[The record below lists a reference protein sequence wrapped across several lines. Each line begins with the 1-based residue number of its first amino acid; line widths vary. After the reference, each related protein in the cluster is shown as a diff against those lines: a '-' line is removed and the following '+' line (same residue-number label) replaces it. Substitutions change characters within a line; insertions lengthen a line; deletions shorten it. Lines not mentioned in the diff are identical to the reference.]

1 MRKWLPPV
9 GRNAWLALGMNTL
22 SCLGSGLTMPF
33 LLVYLHSIRGIP
45 LPTAGLILATIGVTG
60 LVVIPLTGPLVDRVG
75 APRAFIGGLAIGGV
89 GIALFAPA
97 TTTTAA
103 FAAAVVYGCSGGL
116 TWNSFA
122 TLLSE
127 LVPADE
133 RGAVFALRYTSANAA
148 FGAGALIA
156 GLVTVGS
163 HPGPYV
169 AILLVDAASYVLFA
183 AAMLLVR
190 VAPAGAGPPGRAPAD
205 TRAGPPGRAPADAKA
220 GPPGRTPAGAGPP
233 GLGSGG
239 YRVVLRDRALLGAL
253 LVNALVTVFALA
265 QTSSVFAAWVTGPGE
280 SSSRVAGLA
289 FALNI
294 VVLLVVQL
302 PVLSWA
308 RGRSRLGVAA
318 LSTLFFAAAW
328 LVLAAGAGNTALII
342 GALGI
347 FALGEALLSPTL
359 PALVNDLAPDELRGR
374 YNAVF
379 ALSQQA
385 GPVLAPI
392 LGGLAL
398 GHGLGLPYLLGLTAC
413 CLAAGGVAL
422 RLRRSTPRA
431 ADLGLQPA
439 QADAASSG

>member
-97 TTTTAA
+97 TTSTAA

-122 TLLSE
+122 TLLTE
-127 LVPADE
+127 LVPAEE

-163 HPGPYV
+163 RPGPYV
-169 AILLVDAASYVLFA
+169 AILLVDAASYLLFA

-190 VAPAGAGPPGRAPAD
+190 VTPAGAEPPGQAPDGVGPPGRV
-205 TRAGPPGRAPADAKA
+205 
-220 GPPGRTPAGAGPP
+220 
-233 GLGSGG
+233 SGG

-265 QTSSVFAAWVTGPGE
+265 QTSSVFAAWVTGPGK

-302 PVLSWA
+302 PVLSWV
-308 RGRSRLGVAA
+308 RGRSRLRVAA

-328 LVLAAGAGNTALII
+328 LVLAAGAGSTALII

-392 LGGLAL
+392 LGGFAL
-398 GHGLGLPYLLGLTAC
+398 GHGLGLPYLLGLATC

-431 ADLGLQPA
+431 ADVGLQPA
-439 QADAASSG
+439 QAAAASSG

>member
-9 GRNAWLALGMNTL
+9 GRNAWLALGLNTL

-127 LVPADE
+127 LVPPEE

-148 FGAGALIA
+148 FGAGALVA

-163 HPGPYV
+163 RPEPYV
-169 AILLVDAASYVLFA
+169 AILLVDAASYLLFA

-190 VAPAGAGPPGRAPAD
+190 VAPAGAGPPGRPSSGSRAGPRGRAPGG
-205 TRAGPPGRAPADAKA
+205 AGPPGR
-220 GPPGRTPAGAGPP
+220 
-233 GLGSGG
+233 GLGG
-239 YRVVLRDRALLGAL
+239 YGVVLRDRVLLGAL

-265 QTSSVFAAWVTGPGE
+265 QTSSVFAAWVNGPGE

-302 PVLSWA
+302 PVLSWV
-308 RGRSRLGVAA
+308 RGRSRLRVAA

-328 LVLAAGAGNTALII
+328 LVLAAGAGSTALII

-392 LGGLAL
+392 LGGFAL
-398 GHGLGLPYLLGLTAC
+398 GHGLGLPYLLGLAAC

-439 QADAASSG
+439 PADAASSG

>member
-97 TTTTAA
+97 TTTAAA

-122 TLLSE
+122 TLLTE
-127 LVPADE
+127 LVPAEE

-163 HPGPYV
+163 RPGPYV
-169 AILLVDAASYVLFA
+169 AILLVDAASYLLFA

-190 VAPAGAGPPGRAPAD
+190 VTPAGAEPPGQAPDGVGPPGRVP
-205 TRAGPPGRAPADAKA
+205 
-220 GPPGRTPAGAGPP
+220 
-233 GLGSGG
+233 GG

-302 PVLSWA
+302 PVLSWV
-308 RGRSRLGVAA
+308 RGRSRLRVAA

-328 LVLAAGAGNTALII
+328 LVLAAGAGSTALII

-392 LGGLAL
+392 LGGFAL
-398 GHGLGLPYLLGLTAC
+398 GHGLGLPYLLGLAAC

-431 ADLGLQPA
+431 ADVGLQPA
-439 QADAASSG
+439 QAAAASSG

>member
-1 MRKWLPPV
+1 MSKWLPPV
-9 GRNAWLALGMNTL
+9 GRNAWLALGLNTL

-33 LLVYLHSIRGIP
+33 LLVYLHSVRGIP

-97 TTTTAA
+97 TTTAAA

-122 TLLSE
+122 TLLSD
-127 LVPADE
+127 LVPAEE

-163 HPGPYV
+163 RPGPYV
-169 AILLVDAASYVLFA
+169 AILLVDAASYLLFA

-190 VAPAGAGPPGRAPAD
+190 VAAQPGRAAVGAGPAGRDP
-205 TRAGPPGRAPADAKA
+205 
-220 GPPGRTPAGAGPP
+220 
-233 GLGSGG
+233 GG

-265 QTSSVFAAWVTGPGE
+265 QTSSVFAAWVTGPGG

-302 PVLSWA
+302 PVLSWV
-308 RGRSRLGVAA
+308 RGRSRLRVAA

-328 LVLAAGAGNTALII
+328 LMLAAGAGNTALII
-342 GALGI
+342 GALGV

-392 LGGLAL
+392 LGGFAL
-398 GHGLGLPYLLGLTAC
+398 GHGLGLPYLLGLAVC

-422 RLRRSTPRA
+422 RLRHSTPRA
-431 ADLGLQPA
+431 ADLGRQPA
-439 QADAASSG
+439 QADAVPSG